1 MGIVK
6 KQAYKNTII
15 SYVGMVVGYVNVLLY
30 AKYLLVGQYGLFSL
44 LQILAVLYSLIAG
57 LGIPSIITR
66 YFPFFK
72 TEDRKHNGFFFWVAR
87 LALVSFIIVTVIYL
101 FSKPLFAEVYKNKDS
116 AIFMQYF
123 YLLIPLAAFVV
134 AFNIFE
140 ATGKVIYNTLYS
152 GFLNQVLL
160 KLLTTADILLYG
172 LHIISFRQ
180 FILIY
185 VAASGLIV
193 LLLLISLIAT
203 RQFRPAFKTPKLPDI
218 KNKQVVYYGL
228 FALISSSVY
237 ILWQKA
243 DVAMLSG
250 MKDLKITGAYN
261 FYSQVAIVIS
271 IPAQA
276 LSRTTYQIIADSW
289 KSKNLRAI
297 GEVYS
302 KTSIVQMVFGCLLFI
317 GVLVNKYNLFN
328 IINNKAYTK
337 HFEFFIAIGLGFL
350 VDITG
355 GLNTFIMSSSHKYR
369 LSTFMVIVSSILCFG
384 LTYVMIGWWG
394 GIGAA
399 IAYLIVITLF
409 NFVTWLY
416 IKLQFKL
423 QPFSYKHLV
432 VILVAAVSFL
442 TGKYLWTI
450 QNTYIDLIVRS
461 MVTGGIY
468 MALTYFLH
476 ISDDINEKIDS
487 TIKRASKFIK

>member
-30 AKYLLVGQYGLFSL
+30 TQCMLVGQYGLFAL
-44 LQILAVLYSLIAG
+44 LQTLAVLYSLIAG
-57 LGIPSIITR
+57 LGVPSIIAR

-72 TEDRKHNGFFFWVAR
+72 TEDRRHNGFFFWVAK
-87 LALVSFIIVTVIYL
+87 LAFWSFVVVTLLYL
-101 FSKPLFAEVYKNKDS
+101 LAKPIFADVYKDKDT
-116 AIFMQYF
+116 ILFMQYF
-123 YLLIPLAAFVV
+123 YILIPLSAFVIV
-134 AFNIFE
+134 FNIFE
-140 ATGKVIYNTLYS
+140 ATGKVIYNTIYS
-152 GFLNQVLL
+152 GFLKDVLL
-160 KLLTTADILLYG
+160 KVLTTVDIVLYG
-172 LHIISFRQ
+172 WHIISFQQ

-185 VAASGLIV
+185 VAINGLIS

-203 RQFRPAFKTPKLPDI
+203 RQFKPSFKTPRLEEV

-237 ILWQKA
+237 IIWQKT
-243 DVAMLSG
+243 DIAMLSA

-289 KSKNLRAI
+289 KSKNMQPI

-302 KTSIVQMVFGCLLFI
+302 KTSIVQMVIGSLLFI
-317 GVLVNKYNLFN
+317 GVIVNKYNLFH
-328 IINNKAYTK
+328 IISKKEYTQ

-369 LSTFMVIVSSILCFG
+369 LTTVLVIISSIVCFG
-384 LTYVMIGWWG
+384 LTYLMIGWWG
-394 GIGAA
+394 AVGAA

-416 IKLQFKL
+416 IKVNFKL
-423 QPFSYKHLV
+423 QPFTYKHLI
-432 VILVAAVSFL
+432 VIPIAAVSFL
-442 TGKYLWTI
+442 AGKYLWTLP
-450 QNTYIDLIVRS
+450 NTYADLAVRS
-461 MVTGGIY
+461 IVTGGIY

-476 ISDDINEKIDS
+476 ISEDINEKIDN
-487 TIKRASKFIK
+487 TLHKAFKFVK